1 MRCLI
6 VDDDEL
12 IRIDIENR
20 LSQLPGFTLVASC
33 GSATEAAA
41 VLMREPVDVIFLD
54 VQLPKM
60 NGLEFLRTL
69 DQRRPKIIM
78 MTSNKEYAAE
88 AFEYEV
94 NDFLVKPFSDERFM
108 RSLMRLQKSAE
119 TTAAPASSPAS
130 DHVFVKVNGL
140 LEKVSFSDITYI
152 EAMSDYIQIHAAGR
166 KLVVHSTMK
175 NLEQSLPAHE
185 FFRVHNSFLV
195 RLDSISR
202 IDDNALIVDGKAIP
216 VSRSKMK
223 PLMERLKVL

>member
-1 MRCLI
+1 MRCVI

-12 IRIDIENR
+12 VRIDLENR
-20 LSQLPGFTLVASC
+20 LSQLSGFTLVASC
-33 GSATEAAA
+33 GSAAEAAM
-41 VLMREPVDVIFLD
+41 VLMREPVDLMFLD

-60 NGLEFLRTL
+60 TGLEFLRTL
-69 DQRRPKIIM
+69 DQRRPQIIM
-78 MTSNKEYAAE
+78 MTSNKEYAAD

-94 NDFLVKPFSDERFM
+94 NDFLVKPFTDERFL
-108 RSLMRLQKSAE
+108 RAIMRLNKNREQ
-119 TTAAPASSPAS
+119 TPASTAS
-130 DHVFVKVNGL
+130 ATDHIFVKVNGL
-140 LEKVSFSDITYI
+140 LEKVNFSDISYI

-175 NLEQSLPAHE
+175 NLEQSLPANS

-195 RLDSISR
+195 RLDSITR

-223 PLMERLKVL
+223 PLMERLRVL

>member
-20 LSQLPGFTLVASC
+20 LSQLPGFTLAGSC
-33 GSATEAAA
+33 GSAAEAAA
-41 VLMREPVDVIFLD
+41 LLMREPVDVIFLD

-94 NDFLVKPFSDERFM
+94 NDFLVKPFTDERFM
-108 RSLMRLQKSAE
+108 RALLRLKKNTDS
-119 TTAAPASSPAS
+119 APAASSSS

-140 LEKVSFSDITYI
+140 LEKVNFNDITYI

-175 NLEQSLPAHE
+175 NLEQSLPATD
-185 FFRVHNSFLV
+185 FFRVHNSYLV
-195 RLDSISR
+195 RLDSITR

-223 PLMERLKVL
+223 PLMERLRVL

>member
-1 MRCLI
+1 MRCVI

-12 IRIDIENR
+12 VRIDLENR

-33 GSATEAAA
+33 GSAAEAAM
-41 VLMREPVDVIFLD
+41 VLMREPVDLMFLD

-69 DQRRPKIIM
+69 DQRRPQIIM
-78 MTSNKEYAAE
+78 MTSNKEYAAD

-94 NDFLVKPFSDERFM
+94 NDFLVKPFTDERFL
-108 RSLMRLQKSAE
+108 RAIMRLSKNREQAATSNAS
-119 TTAAPASSPAS
+119 TT
-130 DHVFVKVNGL
+130 DHIFVKVNGL
-140 LEKVSFSDITYI
+140 LEKVNFSDITYI

-175 NLEQSLPAHE
+175 NLEQSLPANS

-195 RLDSISR
+195 RLDSITR

-223 PLMERLKVL
+223 PLMERLRVL

>member
-1 MRCLI
+1 MRCVI

-12 IRIDIENR
+12 VRIDLENR

-33 GSATEAAA
+33 GSAAEAAM
-41 VLMREPVDVIFLD
+41 VLMREPVDLMFLD

-69 DQRRPKIIM
+69 DQRRPQIIM
-78 MTSNKEYAAE
+78 MTSNKEYAAD

-94 NDFLVKPFSDERFM
+94 NDFLVKPFTDERFL
-108 RSLMRLQKSAE
+108 RAIMRLSKNREQV
-119 TTAAPASSPAS
+119 TTTNTSTT
-130 DHVFVKVNGL
+130 DHIFVKVNGL
-140 LEKVSFSDITYI
+140 LEKVNFSDITYI

-175 NLEQSLPAHE
+175 NLEQSLPANS

-195 RLDSISR
+195 RLDSITR

-223 PLMERLKVL
+223 PLMERLRVL

>member
-1 MRCLI
+1 MRCVI

-12 IRIDIENR
+12 VRIDLENR

-33 GSATEAAA
+33 GSAAEAAMI
-41 VLMREPVDVIFLD
+41 LMREPVDLMFLD

-60 NGLEFLRTL
+60 TGLEFLRTL
-69 DQRRPKIIM
+69 DQRRPQIIM
-78 MTSNKEYAAE
+78 MTSNKEYAAD

-94 NDFLVKPFSDERFM
+94 NDFLVKPFTDERFL
-108 RSLMRLQKSAE
+108 RAIMRLSKNRDQ
-119 TTAAPASSPAS
+119 APATSSS
-130 DHVFVKVNGL
+130 VTDHIFVKVNGL
-140 LEKVSFSDITYI
+140 LEKVNFSDITYI

-175 NLEQSLPAHE
+175 NLEQSLPANL

-195 RLDSISR
+195 RLDSITR

-223 PLMERLKVL
+223 PLMERLRVL